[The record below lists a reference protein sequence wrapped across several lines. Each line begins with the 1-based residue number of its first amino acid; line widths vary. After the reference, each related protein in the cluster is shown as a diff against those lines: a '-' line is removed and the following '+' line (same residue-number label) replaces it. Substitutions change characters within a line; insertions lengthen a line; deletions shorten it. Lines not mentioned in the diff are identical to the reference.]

1 MSSIVPVFNNVGERS
16 AAKNYRLV
24 VLLSVV
30 SKIFEKLVNI
40 GLVITLRNETMVS
53 CLLAQLQIFRRLLES
68 DRIARAFN
76 KSEAT

>member
-16 AAKNYRLV
+16 AAKNHRLV

-53 CLLAQLQIFRRLLES
+53 CLLAQLQIFRRLLVS